1 MTVPAFQISSEA
13 QQFNWLVSRFA
24 TETAGVREAIAVS
37 SDGLLIAMSSTLSRA
52 DADRL
57 AAITSAITS
66 LANGAA
72 RVYDLGNTNKVIIDL
87 DRGYVLVSAISTGS
101 ALGVLASRDA
111 NLGNL
116 AYDMAIFANRAG
128 SVLTPQLIDELK
140 TTLRA

>member
-1 MTVPAFQISSEA
+1 MTVPAYQISTEA
-13 QQFNWLVSRFA
+13 QQFNWLVARFA

-37 SDGLLIAMSSTLSRA
+37 SDGLLIAMSSSLTRA

-66 LANGAA
+66 LANGAS
-72 RVYDLGNTNKVIIDL
+72 RVYDLGTTNKVIIDL
-87 DRGYVLVSAISTGS
+87 DRGYLLVCSISTGS

-116 AYDMAIFANRAG
+116 AYDMAIFANRAAG
-128 SVLTPQLIDELK
+128 VLTPQLIDELK